1 MLAIWTQEGT
11 GVVTETTTV
20 FRIEMNNYGN
30 MSLKISILSLR
41 AHRRSNFIF
50 GGLKLFIFKNILLH
64 CFFRQLNGHAM
75 N

>member
-50 GGLKLFIFKNILLH
+50 GGLKLFIFKKNIVALL
-64 CFFRQLNGHAM
+64 FQAA
-75 N
+75 